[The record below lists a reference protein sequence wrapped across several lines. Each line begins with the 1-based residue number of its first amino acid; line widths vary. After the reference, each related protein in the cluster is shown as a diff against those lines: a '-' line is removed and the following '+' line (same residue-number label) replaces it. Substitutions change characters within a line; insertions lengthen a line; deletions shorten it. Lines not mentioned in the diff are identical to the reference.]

1 MNSPKKIRKYL
12 SGSSDELENLITRAL
27 KISHLNA
34 RFHSILDKTLK
45 KHCDIANFRE
55 GTLVLL
61 TDSPAWISRLRYQIP
76 SLLKQLQ
83 QLSEFKDII
92 QIKLRIQ
99 PKYVERIKR
108 QLHRE
113 PISNVAASC
122 LTTLA
127 DSVQDSELKT
137 ALQQLA
143 SRSKTDHD

>member
-27 KISHLNA
+27 EISHLNIK
-34 RFHSILDKTLK
+34 FHSILDKTLK
-45 KHCDIANFRE
+45 NHCDIANFRD
-55 GTLVLL
+55 GNLVLL

-83 QLSEFKDII
+83 QLSEFKGIT

-99 PKYVERIKR
+99 PKYVERKKR

-113 PISNVAASC
+113 PISSIAASC

-127 DSVQDSELKT
+127 DSVQDFELKT

>member
-12 SGSSDELENLITRAL
+12 SNSSNEFENLITRAL
-27 KISHLNA
+27 EISHLNA
-34 RFHSILDKTLK
+34 KLHSILDKSFK
-45 KHCDIANFRE
+45 NHCDIANFRDA
-55 GTLVLL
+55 TLIIL
-61 TDSPAWISRLRYQIP
+61 TDSPAWLTRLRYQIP

-83 QLSEFKDII
+83 QLPDFKGIS

-99 PKYVERIKR
+99 PKYVERKKR
-108 QLHRE
+108 QLRRE
-113 PISNVAASC
+113 PISNLAASC

-137 ALQQLA
+137 VLQQLA